1 MRLDWT
7 LEEIFS
13 ALGAAWHSP
22 YTARV
27 IECAIALLIALQ
39 VWALWRDAQ
48 PAPTVTSERP
58 SAASTRPHFGAS
70 ELSQLLGA
78 HLFGAPTQEV
88 TAAPALAPT
97 AFKLVGLYVP
107 DATAAPSLAAGSSA
121 ANTEPESTGEG
132 GAISP
137 LAFAKEFFG
146 ERTVVSAL
154 PGAIAWLSVSGA
166 PGQRVQVGDAIGG
179 GTVREIH
186 PKGVTLELGGRAVRV
201 AFPENPFL
209 AMFRGESKTALAV
222 TDPNA
227 IPAELLSPAL
237 RFQPELAGNG
247 LTGFRVYPGSDEG
260 AFFKTG
266 LRAGDVIESIGG
278 QSITVPRDVIPLL
291 TALRDAKPLA
301 LRLRRGPTA
310 VELTLFKSTGTP
322 AGARASRQVVLPP
335 GYRPSPTTRPAGAP
349 APKPR
354 VAPVPP
360 PDLAPPPPSVRRSSP
375 P

>member
-1 MRLDWT
+1 MRVDWT
-7 LEEIFS
+7 LDEISS

-22 YTARV
+22 HAPRV
-27 IECAIALLIALQ
+27 VEFAIALLIALQ
-39 VWALWRDAQ
+39 IVLLWRDAQ
-48 PAPTVTSERP
+48 PASMAP
-58 SAASTRPHFGAS
+58 SAASTHPRFGAS
-70 ELSQLLGA
+70 DLAQLLGT
-78 HLFGAPTQEV
+78 HLFGAATQDV
-88 TAAPALAPT
+88 VAAPAVAPT

-107 DATAAPSLAAGSSA
+107 DGEVFSPPSIDAL
-121 ANTEPESTGEG
+121 EDPEAGEG

-179 GTVREIH
+179 GTVREIR
-186 PKGVTLELGGRAVRV
+186 PEGVTLELGGRAVRV

-237 RFQPELAGNG
+237 RFQPELAGDA
-247 LTGFRVYPGSDEG
+247 LVGFRAYPGSDEV
-260 AFFKTG
+260 AFGKTG
-266 LRAGDVIESIGG
+266 LRAGDVIDAVNG
-278 QSITVPRDVIPLL
+278 QPIAVPRDLVPLL
-291 TALRDAKPLA
+291 SALRDTKPVSLHV
-301 LRLRRGPTA
+301 RRGPTA
-310 VELTLFKSTGTP
+310 VDLTLFKASGALASTG
-322 AGARASRQVVLPP
+322 ASRRVVLPP
-335 GYRPSPTTRPAGAP
+335 GYRASPTTRPPGAL

-354 VAPVPP
+354 AAPVPP